1 MGVARGAGEGRFQP
15 KGPSPCTGNAEGSWN
30 PLGALGLGRGP
41 GSAHTQGMKAPT
53 PSLGHCHRFPKR
65 HGPASQGASPPSALT
80 VTPEMMGDL
89 PSMSLCT
96 SWMAS
101 SLLLSLNLFLESSSS
116 ASLNCSNVMVRQDFP
131 LQGERTQGRWP
142 LTLLGWG
149 PRDLLT
155 LGAQPCLQTPPPLSH
170 TRRQV

>member
-15 KGPSPCTGNAEGSWN
+15 KGPSPCTGDAKGSWN
-30 PLGALGLGRGP
+30 PLWALGLGRWP

-53 PSLGHCHRFPKR
+53 PSLGHHHRFRRP
-65 HGPASQGASPPSALT
+65 HGPGAQRAGSLSALT

-96 SWMAS
+96 SRTAS

-131 LQGERTQGRWP
+131 L
-142 LTLLGWG
+142 
-149 PRDLLT
+149 
-155 LGAQPCLQTPPPLSH
+155 
-170 TRRQV
+170 